1 MRLNIDS
8 AGIAGKDTVVLQ
20 LTRCIRVWPETAI
33 CLSHR
38 SSSAIWLLNAVW
50 LYATRWLYAM
60 EAFEPRTYKK
70 MVRWLLWLK
79 TRHRTRLAV
88 QQQRFATDSTAD

>member
-1 MRLNIDS
+1 MQASQAKTSEFCNLPVAYS
-8 AGIAGKDTVVLQ
+8 
-20 LTRCIRVWPETAI
+20 VWPETAI

-38 SSSAIWLLNAVW
+38 SSSAIWLLNAV
-50 LYATRWLYAM
+50 WLYAM

-88 QQQRFATDSTAD
+88 QQQRFATDSNAD

>member
-1 MRLNIDS
+1 M
-8 AGIAGKDTVVLQ
+8 
-20 LTRCIRVWPETAI
+20 
-33 CLSHR
+33 
-38 SSSAIWLLNAVW
+38 W

>member
-1 MRLNIDS
+1 LERVQASQAKTSEFCNLPV
-8 AGIAGKDTVVLQ
+8 AYG
-20 LTRCIRVWPETAI
+20 VWPETAI

-88 QQQRFATDSTAD
+88 QQQRFATDSNAD

>member
-1 MRLNIDS
+1 
-8 AGIAGKDTVVLQ
+8 
-20 LTRCIRVWPETAI
+20 
-33 CLSHR
+33 
-38 SSSAIWLLNAVW
+38 VW

-88 QQQRFATDSTAD
+88 QQQRFATDSNAD